1 MKQIFL
7 ILSLT
12 VSLTTNAASLK
23 IQNLN
28 RLIEKNHAGWIA
40 RETSVSHLSPS
51 ETKNLF
57 GSLDIPDVSE
67 NFEDRSPI
75 GNDTLDWRNMN
86 GTNWLGPVMNQGNC
100 GSCVAFATV
109 ATFEAQF
116 RITAGLPWLVP
127 NFSTQQLFSCGG
139 GACNYGWTP
148 GAAASFLKSG
158 GVVDAACSPY
168 ISGSNSEDVA
178 CKEITCN
185 NRKERTYKIS
195 DYNTPSSRFGGN
207 AAKVKAALKKGPLV
221 TTMKVYDDFTSY
233 GGGIYKS
240 VSNKVE
246 GGHAISIIGYND
258 QEKYWIIR
266 NSWGSD
272 WGEQGFARISYDD
285 KSGIAGSTWAFET
298 KANTHYLEVKS
309 PINHAYVSG
318 EQIVQVKSE
327 AALQSQV
334 IITGENESINMTLCE
349 NGSSTNCQ
357 STLDTTKL
365 RDGRYEVYA
374 QHGTDKSLVNEF
386 FILNHEPQAAVSFAA
401 SQVDLK
407 KPLVGRIEFE
417 IDVKAS
423 PVMPAALRFV
433 IEDMKG
439 KIIAQRVTDTVL
451 PQMKLGFRFNTV
463 PNGQYKI
470 YYVAETTYQGNLA
483 RSVSNV
489 ETVITKN

>member
-12 VSLTTNAASLK
+12 VSLTANAASLK

-40 RETSVSHLSPS
+40 RETSVSNLSPS

-57 GSLDIPDVSE
+57 GSLDIPEVSE
-67 NFEDRSPI
+67 NFEDRSLL
-75 GNDTLDWRNMN
+75 GNDALDWRNMN

-158 GVVDAACSPY
+158 GIVDAACSPY
-168 ISGSNSEDVA
+168 RSGSSSEDVA

-185 NRKERTYKIS
+185 NRKERTYKIA
-195 DYNTPSSRFGGN
+195 DYNTPSSIFSGSS
-207 AAKVKAALKKGPLV
+207 AKVKAALKKGPLV

-258 QEKYWIIR
+258 QERYWIIR
-266 NSWGSD
+266 NSWGPD
-272 WGEQGFARISYDD
+272 WGEGGFARISYDD
-285 KSGIAGSTWAFET
+285 KSGVSISTWAFET
-298 KANTHYLEVKS
+298 KSNTHYLEIKS
-309 PINHAYVSG
+309 PSNHAYVSG

-334 IITGENESINMTLCE
+334 IISGENESINMSLCE

-386 FILNHEPQAAVSFAA
+386 FVLNHEPQAEIRFVA
-401 SQVDLK
+401 SKVDLK
-407 KPLVGRIEFE
+407 KALVGRIEFD

-439 KIIAQRVTDTVL
+439 KIVAQRVTDTVL

-470 YYVAETTYQGNLA
+470 YYVAETTYQGTLA

-489 ETVITKN
+489 EIVTTKN

>member
-1 MKQIFL
+1 MKQIFV
-7 ILSLT
+7 ILSIA
-12 VSLTTNAASLK
+12 VSLTANATSPK
-23 IQNLN
+23 IQTLN

-40 RETSVSHLSPS
+40 RETSVSNLSPS

-57 GSLDIPDVSE
+57 GSLDIPEVSE
-67 NFEDRSPI
+67 NFEDRSPL
-75 GNDTLDWRNMN
+75 GNDALDWRNMN

-185 NRKERTYKIS
+185 NRKERTYKIA
-195 DYNTPSSRFGGN
+195 DYNTPSSMFGGN

-246 GGHAISIIGYND
+246 GGHAISIVGYND
-258 QEKYWIIR
+258 QGRYWIIR
-266 NSWGSD
+266 NSWGAD

-298 KANTHYLEVKS
+298 KASTHYLEVKS
-309 PINHAYVSG
+309 PSNHTYVSG

-334 IITGENESINMTLCE
+334 IISGENESINMTLCE

-357 STLDTTKL
+357 SSLDTTKL

-386 FILNHEPQAAVSFAA
+386 FILNHEPQATVSFVA
-401 SQVDLK
+401 SKVDLK
-407 KPLVGRIEFE
+407 NPLVGRVEFD

-433 IEDMKG
+433 IEDMSG

-489 ETVITKN
+489 ETVTTKN